1 MCMCNACLH
10 MLTKFL
16 HKTQNINGRDTWI
29 EVASFQGF
37 PVHMHAA
44 SNGELGRA
52 LKHDYVEQ
60 TYIHKTVIR
69 LM

>member
-1 MCMCNACLH
+1 MPA
-10 MLTKFL
+10 KFL
-16 HKTQNINGRDTWI
+16 HKTQNINGRGPRT
-29 EVASFQGF
+29 EVASFPGF

-44 SNGELGRA
+44 SNGELGKA

-60 TYIHKTVIR
+60 TCIHKAVIR